1 MSRDEKDGRTDP
13 AAVRGELD
21 ADPRLDWLLRRKVT
35 VPGPAPGYMD
45 RPSLVER
52 AMPTGNRV
60 TAIVAPGG
68 FGKTTLLAECCRRL
82 VESGTVTAWLSIDA
96 DDGADVL
103 DAYLAFALRHA
114 GLDVAAEDPGP
125 GHGEHSRMGRLL
137 RVIEARDEP
146 FVLALDEVQRLSDP
160 RSVALVDFLVRRGPP
175 NLHLALACRRL
186 PRGLD
191 VGGAILSGT
200 ASALTVEDLRF
211 TASESA
217 EFLGKSLSRRKLA
230 AVRKESAGWP
240 MALRIHRNRA
250 RADSAPDERAVGD
263 IVGNWVESRLWE
275 GMHGA
280 DRELLLDAG
289 LFEWM
294 DEDLLAEV
302 LGERDAMRR
311 IECMDALAGLLLPVR
326 GGARESLRLHPLIR
340 EHCARQRIRHAS
352 RRYRELQRGIAV
364 ALARRGETLPA
375 LRHAA
380 ESGDTALAGRILED
394 AGAVRLWV
402 RHGLAAFQG
411 AVGLLDEAVLLST
424 PRLRLARCVWLLF
437 AGRLAEAREAYRA
450 VAEAEPEP
458 ATGGGG
464 GGGGAHDPLWVD
476 ERLVQ
481 GHLAFYGGESIGSE
495 RARAL
500 MADFREIAASAR
512 TGRAVRGHAEHALCI
527 AHNAMGEF
535 GAAEACAARALAR
548 LGGSPYARMLV
559 GFQLGQAAMARGRV
573 GEAEK
578 RYANALRT
586 ARARVVDEPA
596 SIAIAGVLRRE
607 LMLERY
613 RRAPAAEQSAVPP
626 ALTGNAT
633 PFLAY
638 AAASGAAVGRALCKD
653 DGSALA
659 VLEELLEY
667 VRGAG
672 LPALAR
678 YLSAMRVSL
687 LAGEGLAEEAERS
700 WREAG
705 LPGEAE
711 RCLDRKTQ
719 TWREMEALSC
729 ARLRL
734 SIAQER
740 FEEARAF
747 GEALRESC
755 AAGGLRRTLMRA
767 LVLGVVL
774 EERAGEPARQRRR
787 LEEFLSLFAE
797 TDYAWSAVCERRVCL
812 PALERFLEDADDSP
826 LHEPARTLLARMH
839 RAGADPELE
848 LSGRERQILSRLET
862 RSDREIADELGLTVH
877 GVRYHLRKLFPK
889 LGGGGRKDAVGLARE
904 KGLLA

>member
-1 MSRDEKDGRTDP
+1 MSRDDRDGRTDP
-13 AAVRGELD
+13 AADRGELD
-21 ADPRLDWLLRRKVT
+21 GDPRLDWLLRRKVT

-52 AMPTGNRV
+52 AMPTGNRI

-82 VESGTVTAWLSIDA
+82 VESGTVTAWLSIDS

-114 GLDVAAEDPGP
+114 GLDVRDAAAEEPGP
-125 GHGEHSRMGRLL
+125 GHREHSRIGRVL

-146 FVLALDEVQRLSDP
+146 FVLALDDVQRLSDP
-160 RSVALVDFLVRRGPP
+160 GSVALVDFLVRRGPP

-186 PRGLD
+186 PEALD

-200 ASALTVEDLRF
+200 ASALTVGDLRF

-217 EFLGKSLSRRKLA
+217 EFLGTRLSRRKLA

-250 RADSAPDERAVGD
+250 RAESAPDERAVRD

-275 GMHGA
+275 GIHGA

-302 LGERDAMRR
+302 LGARDAMRR
-311 IECMDALAGLLLPVR
+311 IESMDALAGLLIPMR
-326 GGARESLRLHPLIR
+326 DGARQSWRLHPLIR
-340 EHCARQRIRHAS
+340 EHCARQRLRHAS

-450 VAEAEPEP
+450 AAEAEP
-458 ATGGGG
+458 AAG
-464 GGGGAHDPLWVD
+464 GGGGAHDPLWLD
-476 ERLVQ
+476 GRLVQ
-481 GHLAFYGGESIGSE
+481 GHLAFYGGEPIGSG

-512 TGRAVRGHAEHALCI
+512 TERAVRGHAEHALCI

-573 GEAEK
+573 GEAER
-578 RYANALRT
+578 RYANAMRT
-586 ARARVVDEPA
+586 ATTRVVDEPA
-596 SIAIAGVLRRE
+596 SIAIADVLRRE
-607 LMLERY
+607 LVLERY
-613 RRAPAAEQSAVPP
+613 RRAPAAEPSAVPP

-659 VLEELLEY
+659 VLEDLLEY

-687 LAGEGLAEEAERS
+687 LAGEGLAAEAERS

-711 RCLDRKTQ
+711 QCLDRKTQ
-719 TWREMEALSC
+719 TWREMEAVAC

-734 SIAQER
+734 SIAEER
-740 FEEARAF
+740 YDEARAF
-747 GEALRESC
+747 GEALREAC

-774 EERAGEPARQRRR
+774 EERAVEPARQRRH
-787 LEEFLSLFAE
+787 LEEFLALFAE

-812 PALERFLEDADDSP
+812 PAVERFLKDADDSP
-826 LHEPARTLLARMH
+826 LHEPARTLLARM
-839 RAGADPELE
+839 RKADADPALE

-862 RSDREIADELGLTVH
+862 KSDQEIAAELGLTIY

-889 LGGGGRKDAVGLARE
+889 LGGGGRKEAVGLARE